1 MMQMRSM
8 LWMPACSLQA
18 KRLTL
23 NLSRRYLIRQTTP
36 ISYCPY
42 HIICRAVKSRQ
53 KLGILVRHTE
63 KGCKAE
69 GVCAQKLMSYGYMY
83 VQLRNN
89 HYLNT
94 LHAGVSNNSNVPSQA
109 EEQN

>member
-42 HIICRAVKSRQ
+42 HMSGCQKPSEARNISASYRERMQSGRCMCAKASELRVHVRA
-53 KLGILVRHTE
+53 TE
-63 KGCKAE
+63 E
-69 GVCAQKLMSYGYMY
+69 
-83 VQLRNN
+83 
-89 HYLNT
+89 
-94 LHAGVSNNSNVPSQA
+94 
-109 EEQN
+109 